1 MEYSINKGIG
11 KNVEFKGLQ
20 AQYLIIFAVGLLGI
34 FFLFAMLYL
43 LSIPIAIC
51 IVLGL
56 IASTILIFFTF
67 QLNRKYGQHGL
78 MKLAAGKTR
87 PQFITN
93 RKPIHQLFIS
103 ISKEHGKH
111 TKNKNIRE

>member
-43 LSIPIAIC
+43 LSNMY
-51 IVLGL
+51 GFRTYRFH
-56 IASTILIFFTF
+56 S
-67 QLNRKYGQHGL
+67 LNLLYLSAKQEIRT
-78 MKLAAGKTR
+78 TR
-87 PQFITN
+87 SDEVSS
-93 RKPIHQLFIS
+93 R
-103 ISKEHGKH
+103 
-111 TKNKNIRE
+111 